1 MYINSTRLLTD
12 HVIAERV
19 FKETHA
25 HGTLAFAYRQSIKMD
40 IESRKP
46 TGDQLRIIITAVLAV
61 GTGGRLEPFPMP
73 AEKIDLLYNSCTI
86 FVSGFSS
93 IFILNY

>member
-25 HGTLAFAYRQSIKMD
+25 HGTLAFAYRQSIKLD
-40 IESRKP
+40 KESRKP
-46 TGDQLRIIITAVLAV
+46 TGDQLKIVITAVLAD
-61 GTGGRLEPFPMP
+61 GTGVGRSLFQC
-73 AEKIDLLYNSCTI
+73 LCL
-86 FVSGFSS
+86 VSLQYSF
-93 IFILNY
+93 